1 MGKIVEFPF
10 GDEPEKKE
18 KEKGNN
24 PQPLNEKDF
33 EELIK
38 PFTEGLKKLYP
49 SQVKEVK
56 GIVGLGE
63 KNGSEKFVAGL
74 LIWESFKYPHPVV
87 SSFIAVFKNN
97 ILEKISFLEAKNNYW
112 DWKLLL
118 KTYKDRFNTD
128 EIFKGL
134 QELKKNF
141 LK

>member
-10 GDEPEKKE
+10 GDEPKKE
-18 KEKGNN
+18 ERKG
-24 PQPLNEKDF
+24 PQPLTEKDF
-33 EELIK
+33 EELLK
-38 PFTEGLKKLYP
+38 PFSEGLKKLYP

-56 GIVGLGE
+56 GVIGLGE
-63 KNGSEKFVAGL
+63 KNGNEKFVAGL
-74 LIWESFKYPHPVV
+74 LIWESYKHPYPIV

-97 ILEKISFLEAKNNYW
+97 NLEKVSFLEAKNNYW

-118 KTYKDRFNTD
+118 KTYKDRFNTE

-141 LK
+141 TV